1 METLT
6 SAPTAATQPPR
17 RGRVSFSG
25 QASEYFGIW
34 IVNVLLTILTLGIY
48 SAWAKVR
55 NKQYFYGH
63 TKVDGHN
70 FRYLATPI
78 QILKG
83 RLLAIGVF
91 VVISIITSVMP
102 FLAVVFSFALLFIL
116 PWLLVQGIR
125 FNLRMTSYRNVRF
138 GFNGSYGDA
147 FINFLL
153 LPFIS
158 VFTLYLAMPWAIK
171 RLDQFVYQNIS
182 YGGKTLE
189 VNTETSSYYKATLAA
204 VLVAISLLLVG
215 VGIVAAV
222 GPLFGSMEQNSPL
235 LMAPIFFGYFVV
247 LTLAGAVYKALVR
260 NHLFNNSTLPELVS
274 FRSDLPALKLFSL
287 QLTNLLAIIF
297 SLGLALPWTLIRM
310 SRLLAEH
317 TEVTVQ
323 PALDNMR
330 DQLAQGSS
338 AFAEDAA
345 DLYDA
350 DFSLI

>member
-1 METLT
+1 MERSISTT
-6 SAPTAATQPPR
+6 APAPQPIR
-17 RGRVSFSG
+17 RSRIEFSG
-25 QASEYFGIW
+25 QAAEYFGIW
-34 IVNVLLTILTLGIY
+34 IVNILLTIVTLGIY

-83 RLLAIGVF
+83 RLLAIVLF
-91 VVISIITSVMP
+91 VVISVLTSVVP
-102 FLAVVFSFALLFIL
+102 FLAAIFSIALLFIL

-147 FINFLL
+147 FIYFLL
-153 LPFIS
+153 LPFLS

-171 RLDQFVYQNIS
+171 LMDQFVYENIT
-182 YGGKTLE
+182 YGGKQLE
-189 VNTETSSYYKATLAA
+189 VNTQTGSYYKAALAA
-204 VLVAISLLLVG
+204 FAVTLSLVLVG
-215 VGIVAAV
+215 VGIAAAI
-222 GPLFGSMEQNSPL
+222 GPLFGTVKQASPF
-235 LMAPIFFGYFVV
+235 LMIPLFLGYFVV
-247 LTLAGAVYKALVR
+247 LTLAGAVYKAMIR

-274 FRSDLPALKLFSL
+274 FKSDLPVLKLFSM
-287 QLTNLLAIIF
+287 QLTNVLAVAGT
-297 SLGLALPWTLIRM
+297 LGLAYPWASIRM
-310 SRLLAEH
+310 SKLLADH

-323 PALDNMR
+323 EALDRMR
-330 DQLAQGSS
+330 DRLAQESS

-345 DLYDA
+345 DLYDV
-350 DFSLI
+350 DFSLT